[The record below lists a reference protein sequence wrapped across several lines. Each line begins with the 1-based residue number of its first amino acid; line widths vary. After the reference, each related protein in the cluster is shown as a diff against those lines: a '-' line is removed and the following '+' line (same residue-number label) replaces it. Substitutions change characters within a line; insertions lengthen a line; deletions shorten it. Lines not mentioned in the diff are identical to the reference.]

1 MRFLPLS
8 LLVAVTLYGGPK
20 EINTFN
26 SKFEQTITDDHKKK
40 IVYKGELW
48 ASKPQNALWVYQ
60 KPIQKSVYIN
70 GSKIIILE
78 PSLEQATIRK
88 LDGDID
94 FLSIVQNAKK
104 IDASRYMAKVKGEE
118 YSLYFKDDTLTSISY
133 TDNFDNKIVI
143 NFLSPQQ
150 NKPIESSRFKPLIP
164 ADYDILSE

>member
-1 MRFLPLS
+1 LS
-8 LLVAVTLYGGPK
+8 ASPK
-20 EINTFN
+20 EINSFS
-26 SKFEQTITDDHKKK
+26 SKFEQIITDEHKKT

-94 FLSIVQNAKK
+94 FLSIIKNAKK
-104 IDASRYMAKVKGEE
+104 IETNRYAAKVKGEE
-118 YSLYFKDDTLTSISY
+118 YNLLFKDDTLSSISY
-133 TDNFDNKIVI
+133 TDSFENRVVI
-143 NFLSPQQ
+143 SFSAQQQ
-150 NKPIESSRFKPLIP
+150 NQSIPSSRFKPMIP
-164 ADYDILSE
+164 ADYDILSD